1 MLNEITEQSGVSCVI
16 DEAAVPVHENVHSGC
31 ALLGLDPLYLANEGK
46 LICILPR
53 DRAEAALRV
62 MKEDEY
68 GREAANIG
76 EIIPAA
82 NGRPRVTLRTRM
94 GGGRLLSMLEGAP
107 LPRIC

>member
-1 MLNEITEQSGVSCVI
+1 
-16 DEAAVPVHENVHSGC
+16 
-31 ALLGLDPLYLANEGK
+31 
-46 LICILPR
+46 
-53 DRAEAALRV
+53 